1 MLEKFCD
8 YVAFKQKSCIERINI
23 GSSFCSQYFCR
34 FSGYKK
40 VLEIC
45 AKRGIHVT
53 LTIPVF
59 SEKDIE
65 IGKKKAEQICKY
77 SLSSYNN
84 MVYVYLRLYPYP

>member
-1 MLEKFCD
+1 MNSDMLEKFCD

-45 AKRGIHVT
+45 AKRGIHVH
-53 LTIPVF
+53 
-59 SEKDIE
+59 
-65 IGKKKAEQICKY
+65 
-77 SLSSYNN
+77 
-84 MVYVYLRLYPYP
+84 